1 MLLPGGHTKSSK
13 DKHGVECHNIKGVEY
28 HSLRLASEDR
38 LHMDTHLKRLGT
50 LWPPSLSLFVM
61 SRAS

>member
-13 DKHGVECHNIKGVEY
+13 DKHGVECHNMNGVEY
-28 HSLRLASEDR
+28 HSLQLVSHDK
-38 LHMDTHLKRLGT
+38 LHIDTHIERLGA